1 MLFRCVALLFTIS
14 IPMIVNAS
22 SYGEVD
28 TWIFGSSD
36 SILDEYAAET
46 WIFSE
51 ASTVLPSVNPQED
64 VIVPD
69 QSVPK
74 ELVNSR
80 SVSRSAHGGK
90 YGSYNYKL
98 SDRSASRTSERVQA
112 QNNFRSTAPK
122 PIKPLAVPIV
132 RTDVSIPSEGG
143 ENKINTLIVPGNVGS
158 ESSLQ
163 EKNLQP
169 VGDKVLITKPK
180 HTTSIVYQ
188 KEIHYAVVSKRES
201 NITTLEGAGIISRA
215 IFEKSTKGMGA
226 IILFSFFIPIAFFWL
241 MIHPE
246 YSFRLGRL
254 QQKLLYRIFHLK

>member
-1 MLFRCVALLFTIS
+1 MQCFYF
-14 IPMIVNAS
+14 N
-22 SYGEVD
+22 
-28 TWIFGSSD
+28 
-36 SILDEYAAET
+36 
-46 WIFSE
+46 IFS
-51 ASTVLPSVNPQED
+51 SF
-64 VIVPD
+64 IF
-69 QSVPK
+69 
-74 ELVNSR
+74 
-80 SVSRSAHGGK
+80 
-90 YGSYNYKL
+90 SYIRI
-98 SDRSASRTSERVQA
+98 SFGTHF
-112 QNNFRSTAPK
+112 NNFNTDNLV
-122 PIKPLAVPIV
+122 PLEV
-132 RTDVSIPSEGG
+132 
-143 ENKINTLIVPGNVGS
+143 K
-158 ESSLQ
+158 
-163 EKNLQP
+163 